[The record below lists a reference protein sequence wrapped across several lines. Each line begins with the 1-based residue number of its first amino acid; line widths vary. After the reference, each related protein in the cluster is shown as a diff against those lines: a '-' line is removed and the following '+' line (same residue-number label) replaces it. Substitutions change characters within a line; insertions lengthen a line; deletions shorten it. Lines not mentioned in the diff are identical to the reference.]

1 LADRLVIR
9 EANFWISEITWRKM
23 PVPTNVMSPSA
34 DTVGHALKQARTAM
48 GFTLKQ
54 VPASPT
60 TRLLGYGKEEEPPDI
75 VPRQYKYLA
84 CKAYEMK
91 LISFEKLAELLRR
104 NYYELR
110 EEFEQGS
117 Q

>member
-1 LADRLVIR
+1 
-9 EANFWISEITWRKM
+9 M
-23 PVPTNVMSPSA
+23 PVSTNVMSPSA
-34 DTVGHALKQARTAM
+34 HTVGHALKQARTAT
-48 GFTLKQ
+48 GLAPKQ
-54 VPASPT
+54 VPSSPT

-91 LISFEKLAELLRR
+91 LIFFEKLAELLWR

-117 Q
+117 QEGDV